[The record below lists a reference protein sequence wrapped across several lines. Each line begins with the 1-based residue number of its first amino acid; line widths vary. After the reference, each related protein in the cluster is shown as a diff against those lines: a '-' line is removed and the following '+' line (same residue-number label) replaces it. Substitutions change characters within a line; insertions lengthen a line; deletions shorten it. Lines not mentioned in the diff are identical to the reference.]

1 MKSNIMVIIVE
12 NRDIKAPDVQ
22 EVLTK
27 FGSIIN
33 ARLGLHSNDDFN
45 EGKII
50 LDLLDDTD
58 KINELSKELE
68 AISGVRVGFMNV

>member
-12 NRDIKAPDVQ
+12 NRDSKAPDVQ

-33 ARLGLHSNDDFN
+33 ARLGLHENATN

-50 LDLLDDTD
+50 LDLEDNDAQ
-58 KINELSKELE
+58 IKELE
-68 AISGVRVGFMNV
+68 KELTGISGIRVGFMKV